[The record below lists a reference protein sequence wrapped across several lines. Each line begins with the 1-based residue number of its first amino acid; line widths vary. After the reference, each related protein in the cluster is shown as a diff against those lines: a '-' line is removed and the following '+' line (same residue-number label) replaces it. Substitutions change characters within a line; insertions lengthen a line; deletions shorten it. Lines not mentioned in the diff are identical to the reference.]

1 MTRMELA
8 RVWPP
13 NRDAAG
19 LAGHKPMSPV
29 EAIRRKC
36 LDCSGQQLAEVKL
49 CEAVTCPLWPFR
61 AGRHPYTRK
70 GLLEANS
77 EQRPSLGTPVTQNR
91 SSSGI
96 GLQEADFWEGEANKA
111 GATAIASAVE
121 AV

>member
-13 NRDAAG
+13 NCDAAG
-19 LAGHKPMSPV
+19 LAGHKPTSPV

-36 LDCSGQQLAEVKL
+36 LDCSGQQPAEVKL

-70 GLLEANS
+70 ALLEAHS
-77 EQRPSLGTPVTQNR
+77 EQRPSPGTPVAQDP

-96 GLQEADFWEGEANKA
+96 GLQEADFREGEVMESPAA
-111 GATAIASAVE
+111 GVASADE